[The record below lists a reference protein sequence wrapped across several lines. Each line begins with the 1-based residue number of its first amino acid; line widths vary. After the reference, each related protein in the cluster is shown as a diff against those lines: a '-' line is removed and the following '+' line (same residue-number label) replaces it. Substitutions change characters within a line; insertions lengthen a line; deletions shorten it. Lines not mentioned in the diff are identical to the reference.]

1 MLKSR
6 LYYST
11 IYSMTPL
18 LFTQEEAERKR
29 QEALE
34 RKKENDRLY
43 TEERESM
50 KAAKP
55 EPKAKL
61 TRADIAA
68 HQEKMAAQG
77 NYWKKKTGIVL
88 VRLLAD
94 FRTFSTDFW
103 PPGISI
109 QIC

>member
-1 MLKSR
+1 MLKSL

-11 IYSMTPL
+11 VYSMPHL
-18 LFTQEEAERKR
+18 LFPQEEAERKR

-43 TEERESM
+43 TEERESL

-77 NYWKKKTGIVL
+77 NYWKKKRAL
-88 VRLLAD
+88 FLSND
-94 FRTFSTDFW
+94 F
-103 PPGISI
+103 
-109 QIC
+109 